1 MNAVLVLA
9 LLAPAADPVPAP
21 DVRDSVARGL
31 QWLSAQ
37 QKADGSWENGQ
48 AIGTGF
54 TTARA
59 GIALLMEGSTP
70 SAGKYAGHVRK
81 TIDWFEKH
89 ANESGHIVAPGPLE
103 AANGIQAHAHALLF
117 LVCAH
122 DAESDPARAK
132 RLAKLI
138 ERAVAFA
145 VDCQATTGG
154 WGRTESNL
162 RESGANGIQTVEVLH
177 ALLAARKAG
186 FAVPRDTVDRGV
198 RWLERAT
205 NTDGSIAYS
214 APPIGQRPRGGGTP
228 DVTAGAAALALTGG
242 DVRPTALPGWV
253 RSTRRALGNVERA
266 LPQQNYVVFQLA
278 LAFARVAHA
287 LGEEGHDRL
296 DSADATVQVVW
307 SRERAKLYKALTASQ
322 QVGGRWPDQF
332 GAPSLATSLAL
343 TILQLDNGYLPAFTR

>member
-9 LLAPAADPVPAP
+9 LLGPAADPVPAP
-21 DVRDSVARGL
+21 DVRDNVARGL
-31 QWLSAQ
+31 QWLSSQ

-48 AIGTGF
+48 AIGSGF
-54 TTARA
+54 ATARA

-70 SAGKYAGHVRK
+70 STGKYAGHIRK

-122 DAESDPARAK
+122 DAESDPVRAK

-138 ERAVAFA
+138 ERAVTFA
-145 VDCQATTGG
+145 ADCQATAGG
-154 WGRTESNL
+154 WGRVEANQRANS
-162 RESGANGIQTVEVLH
+162 ANGIQTVEVLH

-186 FAVPRDTVDRGV
+186 FAVPRDTVERAV
-198 RWLERAT
+198 RWLESAT
-205 NTDGSIAYS
+205 NTDGSIAYA
-214 APPIGQRPRGGGTP
+214 APPVGQRPRGGGTP

-242 DVRPTALPGWV
+242 SVRPSQLPGWV
-253 RSTRRALGNVERA
+253 RSTRRALGNSERTLA
-266 LPQQNYVVFQLA
+266 QQNYLVMQQA

-307 SRERAKLYKALTASQ
+307 SRERAKLFKAITASQ
-322 QVGGRWPDQF
+322 QVGGSWPDQF
-332 GAPSLATSLAL
+332 GAPTLSTSLAL